1 MIANVGRTGISD
13 ATREQYIA
21 EAKVIRALMYLNL
34 TMTYHDVPFIT
45 APQTMNEAN
54 TPKTDRATIV
64 KAIMTDLK
72 AAATVLPVDAPE
84 TNRITRGA
92 ALSILGRTALYNG
105 MWDDAID
112 AYHQVI
118 ALNKYSLFNDYSQL
132 FTKDNENCPEI
143 IMSVSYQG
151 PGKNEGCGL
160 GGHWGSPLE
169 AMNGTIDLAD
179 AFYMT
184 NGKPC
189 QDKRVIDFYPDGSP
203 NYWDNVNT
211 QRYENRDPR
220 LKATLFVPG
229 MSWNGK
235 SVLYGGSANSYSTIY
250 VMKYF
255 NPSLSSADSW
265 DAGQDFYIVR
275 YAEVLL
281 SLAEADIEKGTN
293 FDEAVRLINQVR
305 ARAKMPSVE
314 NVEGTGLSQDQLR
327 TIVRHERRVETAFE
341 GLRLFDLYRW
351 HTLKNAVDR
360 VNNEAKTYK
369 FPYEYR
375 NYRGEKEYVWPIPQ
389 PDVDSNH
396 DLEQNDLWK

>member
-1 MIANVGRTGISD
+1 
-13 ATREQYIA
+13 
-21 EAKVIRALMYLNL
+21 
-34 TMTYHDVPFIT
+34 
-45 APQTMNEAN
+45 
-54 TPKTDRATIV
+54 
-64 KAIMTDLK
+64 
-72 AAATVLPVDAPE
+72 
-84 TNRITRGA
+84 
-92 ALSILGRTALYNG
+92 
-105 MWDDAID
+105 
-112 AYHQVI
+112 
-118 ALNKYSLFNDYSQL
+118 
-132 FTKDNENCPEI
+132 
-143 IMSVSYQG
+143 
-151 PGKNEGCGL
+151 
-160 GGHWGSPLE
+160 
-169 AMNGTIDLAD
+169 
-179 AFYMT
+179 MT

-189 QDKRVIDFYPDGSP
+189 QDKRIIDFYPDGSP

-250 VMKYF
+250 VMKYL

-275 YAEVLL
+275 YTEVLL

-327 TIVRHERRVETAFE
+327 AIVRHERRVETAFE

-351 HTLKNAVDR
+351 HTLKDAVDR